1 MTRLRRE
8 PEALGSPK
16 GLPAVPPSPTTIRR
30 LDGLLFFPVTAFAAD
45 GSFAAGPYRE
55 HVEARLADGPG
66 GVFAACGTGEFP
78 ALAPDEY
85 RRCVAAAV
93 ATADAA
99 AGPDRPRVPVI
110 GGCGYGTALAAVY
123 ARAAEEAGADGLLV
137 LPPGGVAGG
146 QEGLVRHYTAL
157 AESTGLDMILYQ
169 RDNTVFGPDTV
180 ARLAAVP
187 NIVGFKDGLG
197 DLDLMLRIVSAV
209 RTSGRTG
216 FQYFNGMPTAEA
228 TQQAYRAIG
237 VPLYSSAV
245 FCFAPDIALAFY
257 RALADEDRKT
267 ADTLVDVFFRPYV
280 ELRHS
285 RPGYAVSLVKAATR
299 AVGHPVGEVRAPL
312 VEPAP
317 EHVDRLLALVAQA
330 REALG

>member
-1 MTRLRRE
+1 M
-8 PEALGSPK
+8 
-16 GLPAVPPSPTTIRR
+16 PPSPAPIRR

-45 GSFAAGPYRE
+45 GSFAADAYHE
-55 HVEARLADGPG
+55 HVRARLADGPG

-78 ALAPDEY
+78 ALAPEEY
-85 RRCVAAAV
+85 GRCIRAAVAAA
-93 ATADAA
+93 DEA

-137 LPPGGVAGG
+137 LPPGGQAGG
-146 QEGLVRHYTAL
+146 QEGLVRHYSAL
-157 AESTGLDMILYQ
+157 AAATGLDMILYQ
-169 RDNTVFGPDTV
+169 RDNTVFSPDTV
-180 ARLAAVP
+180 ARLARVP

-209 RTSGRTG
+209 RTSGQSD

-245 FCFAPDIALAFY
+245 FCFAPDLALAFC
-257 RALADEDRKT
+257 RALAAEDRKT
-267 ADTLVDVFFRPYV
+267 VDTLVDVFFRPYV
-280 ELRHS
+280 ELRHR

-312 VEPAP
+312 EEPEPA
-317 EHVDRLLALVAQA
+317 HVDQLLALVEQA
-330 REALG
+330 REALTRESVG

>member
-1 MTRLRRE
+1 M
-8 PEALGSPK
+8 
-16 GLPAVPPSPTTIRR
+16 PPSPTSIRR
-30 LDGLLFFPVTAFAAD
+30 LDGVLFFPVTAFAAD
-45 GSFAAGPYRE
+45 GSFAEGPYRE

-66 GVFAACGTGEFP
+66 GIFAACGTGEFP

-85 RRCVAAAV
+85 ARGIRVAVAA
-93 ATADAA
+93 ADAA
-99 AGPDRPRVPVI
+99 AGPDAPRVPVV
-110 GGCGYGTALAAVY
+110 GGCGYGTALAKVY
-123 ARAAEEAGADGLLV
+123 ARAAEDAGADGLLV
-137 LPPGGVAGG
+137 LPPGGVGGG
-146 QEGLVRHYTAL
+146 QDGLVRHYTDL
-157 AESTGLDMILYQ
+157 AESTALDLILYQ
-169 RDNTVFGPDTV
+169 RDNTVFTPESV

-187 NIVGFKDGLG
+187 NIVGIKDGLG

-209 RTSGRTG
+209 RTSGQTG
-216 FQYFNGMPTAEA
+216 FQYFNGLPTAEA

-245 FCFAPDIALAFY
+245 FCFAPDLALAFC
-257 RALADEDRKT
+257 RALAAEDRKT
-267 ADTLVDVFFRPYV
+267 VDTMVDVFFRPYV
-280 ELRHS
+280 ELRQS